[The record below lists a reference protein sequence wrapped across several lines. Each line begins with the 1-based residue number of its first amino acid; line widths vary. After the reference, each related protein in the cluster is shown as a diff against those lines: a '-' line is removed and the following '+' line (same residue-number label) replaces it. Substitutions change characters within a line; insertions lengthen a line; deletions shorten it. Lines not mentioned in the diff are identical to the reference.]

1 MMFGFIIRRHISRS
15 FAVVSAMESRWPV
28 FQEITTGKFTD
39 ICLIKDE
46 KDLITFRNEYG
57 IRDGQEIKK
66 ILLRNAGVKKRR

>member
-1 MMFGFIIRRHISRS
+1 MFHKKRKMMSAYNPETHIPVIRWSICNGEQV
-15 FAVVSAMESRWPV
+15 AG

-46 KDLITFRNEYG
+46 KDLLTFRNEYG

-66 ILLRNAGVKKRR
+66 IY